1 MTAVSR
7 LIEKPNIELPD
18 CLQTKHRNEKL
29 SDLYEILLIGLISVS
44 RDVTISHGEI
54 NSKDELAHT
63 L

>member
-1 MTAVSR
+1 MTAVIR
-7 LIEKPNIELPD
+7 LIEKLNVELPD
-18 CLQTKHRNEKL
+18 CLQPKHRNEKL

-44 RDVTISHGEI
+44 RDVTISHEEI